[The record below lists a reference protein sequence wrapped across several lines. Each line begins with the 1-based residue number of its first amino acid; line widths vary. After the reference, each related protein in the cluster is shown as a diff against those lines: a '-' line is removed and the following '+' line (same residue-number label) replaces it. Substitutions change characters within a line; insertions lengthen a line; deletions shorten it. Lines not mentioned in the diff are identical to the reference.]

1 MSLNKKNIMS
11 DKEFIF
17 LGPPTVII
25 IVFLFIF
32 SGRHTKMHDLALEA
46 LSQQTPQQGSY
57 LWWDI
62 QTSFEQDEYQNVAI
76 STSGKKQVV
85 RTDTNKTRILG
96 NLAAQKSKE
105 FIKGW
110 VDGRESEGKHGD
122 DNFRAEEVVE
132 KEGWFFKK

>member
-1 MSLNKKNIMS
+1 MS

-17 LGPPTVII
+17 LFKWIGPPTVII
-25 IVFLFIF
+25 IVILFVF
-32 SGRHTKMHDLALEA
+32 SGRNSKMHDLALKA
-46 LSQQTPQQGSY
+46 LSQQTSQQDSY

-62 QTSFEQDEYQNVAI
+62 QTSFEQGEYQNVAI

-85 RTDTNKTRILG
+85 RTDINKTRILG
-96 NLAAQKSKE
+96 NLVAQKSKE